1 VTAEDQAGATTLVAA
16 QVAATPTAA
25 APVVQAGPATTTGAA
40 GAATAPQVGTPT
52 TGATPAST
60 DATVDAA
67 TVDAATVD
75 DVIAT
80 ALPVASAAAKQAG
93 SPAGSSPSTAGVV
106 ADGAPGDPADAVTT
120 APNPQPGSAAAAAA
134 PGTAGAVSTNA
145 TAADSTDAAAPVSDL
160 VPVDQATVAPDA
172 PQEAPSTADQTVDPA
187 EVVDPSDVVD
197 LPDAPEVVT
206 PTARTASGENTA
218 TAQSATSRVAAG
230 ARAENRSSP
239 SATPPPFTAPAESGD
254 DLLAKAEL
262 NRLSNGGSRLGID
275 MTTTELGAVRVEA
288 SRRAGLLHLD
298 LMSDQSVARSLLV
311 DHADEL
317 RNEMRASGL
326 DLNSLDVRS
335 QGRQGGSAS
344 DLGRPQDFSGEPR
357 ARREGDADVTF
368 GPASPQAEAPG
379 MQVAGAAGVDLRL

>member
-1 VTAEDQAGATTLVAA
+1 M
-16 QVAATPTAA
+16 
-25 APVVQAGPATTTGAA
+25 
-40 GAATAPQVGTPT
+40 
-52 TGATPAST
+52 
-60 DATVDAA
+60 
-67 TVDAATVD
+67 
-75 DVIAT
+75 
-80 ALPVASAAAKQAG
+80 
-93 SPAGSSPSTAGVV
+93 
-106 ADGAPGDPADAVTT
+106 TT
-120 APNPQPGSAAAAAA
+120 APNPQPGSTAPAAA

-344 DLGRPQDFSGEPR
+344 DLGRPQDFSGEAR
-357 ARREGDADVTF
+357 AQREGDADVTF
-368 GPASPQAEAPG
+368 GPASPRAEAPG
-379 MQVAGAAGVDLRL
+379 IQVAGAAGVDLRL